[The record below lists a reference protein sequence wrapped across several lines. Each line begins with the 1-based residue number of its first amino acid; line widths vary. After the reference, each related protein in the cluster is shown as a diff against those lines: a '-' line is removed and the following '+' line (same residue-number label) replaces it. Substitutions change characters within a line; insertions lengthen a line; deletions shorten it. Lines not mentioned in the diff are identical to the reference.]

1 VAGDGQKQQAGGD
14 AGTAALGFLL
24 HLFSEKREKKGG
36 EKERAAAARGS
47 KARVFLGSDGLAC
60 VALVSP
66 KEYPEMEGGRPRKRH
81 ACCVS

>member
-1 VAGDGQKQQAGGD
+1 
-14 AGTAALGFLL
+14 
-24 HLFSEKREKKGG
+24 
-36 EKERAAAARGS
+36 
-47 KARVFLGSDGLAC
+47 LAC